1 MWTTR
6 NRAWEQEFVAECEAF
21 LSGHYAQ
28 WLAEENRPVPVWAWL
43 NVVAHGSDDDLTSL
57 ATGEPPGQHAQG
69 ASVWQQALAF
79 LAQELISQATRRNC
93 SLADL
98 QRSTLVPLELELAGR
113 RASGAG
119 EPAQLVAGV
128 LSALARHPT
137 SRHR

>member
-6 NRAWEQEFVAECEAF
+6 NRAWEQEFVAECGAF
-21 LSGHYAQ
+21 LSGHSAQ
-28 WLAEENRPVPVWAWL
+28 WLADANRPVPVWAWVNAL
-43 NVVAHGSDDDLTSL
+43 AHGSDDDITAL
-57 ATGEPPGQHAQG
+57 AAGEPPSAHDPSA
-69 ASVWQQALAF
+69 VWEQALAF
-79 LAQELISQATRRNC
+79 LAQELTSQATRRGC

-113 RASGAG
+113 QASGAG
-119 EPAQLVAGV
+119 APAQLVASV

>member
-21 LSGHYAQ
+21 LSGHSAQ
-28 WLAEENRPVPVWAWL
+28 RLAEENRPIPLWAWVNAL
-43 NVVAHGSDDDLTSL
+43 AHGSKDDITAL
-57 ATGEPPGQHAQG
+57 ATGEPPSAHDRS
-69 ASVWQQALAF
+69 ASVWHQALAF
-79 LAQELISQATRRNC
+79 LAQELTSQTTRRGC

-113 RASGAG
+113 RASGTG
-119 EPAQLVAGV
+119 EPAQLVARV